1 VEEPGCAV
9 RGAVDTDRLRNYHKL
24 LREVRH
30 AAQTPLERSAERAT
44 WKVLNRMA
52 KERARAKR

>member
-1 VEEPGCAV
+1 
-9 RGAVDTDRLRNYHKL
+9 

-30 AAQTPLERSAERAT
+30 AAQTPLERIAERAT

-52 KERARAKR
+52 RERAKAKR